1 MDQLYPDDCEDD
13 DDDDDND
20 DNDDGDDDDD
30 GMMVSIMLM
39 YQAREESQRRSSS
52 TAWHRGKTRD
62 GGWGEARPE
71 RNSMTA
77 IMMIMILNMI
87 YLLDSYVYLGDIW
100 EGLG

>member
-1 MDQLYPDDCEDD
+1 MLDD
-13 DDDDDND
+13 DDADDAD
-20 DNDDGDDDDD
+20 DADDVDDADDADDDDD
-30 GMMVSIMLM
+30 GMMVSIMM